1 MFNNNFFN
9 NENNNTHQ
17 QQVQESINEVMQH
30 ILSIMQNDQIPQHL
44 KDEMLME
51 LINMMNE
58 FRESLLPNEFHAFD
72 KSKGM

>member
-1 MFNNNFFN
+1 MFNNSFLN

-17 QQVQESINEVMQH
+17 QQVQDAINEVMQH
-30 ILSIMQNDQIPQHL
+30 ITAIMQNDQIPQHI

-58 FRESLLPNEFHAFD
+58 FRESLLPNEFHTFD